1 MTLLYHSMDKISARQ
16 SRPSITRKDMNAL
29 MQVITWI
36 FLALMSLMLAFRFLS
51 TLFLKA
57 GKWFRWEDLLIV
69 IAYIT
74 AVGESVLFLIPS
86 SSAFGKEMSTVAQYE
101 LTSST
106 KIQYA
111 ANLLFI
117 IAVGFSKLSVCMSLF
132 ALSPDRIHRR
142 LTVAVF
148 LIIVMWIL
156 TSVFVTAFQCG
167 SHKAWDKIK
176 NSCIDQHAFLD
187 YVGIS
192 NILSDVALIAVPIVI
207 VYPLKMAFKTRATI
221 IALFSSRILAIIPSI
236 IQLIYLP
243 RLFEPDYTLKAVP
256 FYLATQAT
264 LFASISAACIVYF
277 WPFLR
282 SLQSGLVS
290 ANNKSFTSQYV
301 LSRLPK
307 PQERIS
313 KHAAPDVRSVMRSAR
328 DTRSY
333 VQITTEHHVDST

>member
-1 MTLLYHSMDKISARQ
+1 
-16 SRPSITRKDMNAL
+16 MNAL

-69 IAYIT
+69 IAYAT

-142 LTVAVF
+142 LTVGVF
-148 LIIVMWIL
+148 LIIIMWIL

-176 NSCIDQHAFLD
+176 KSCIDQNAFLD

-221 IALFSSRILAIIPSI
+221 IAAIIPSI

-313 KHAAPDVRSVMRSAR
+313 KHAALDVRSVMSSAR

-333 VQITTEHHVDST
+333 VQITTEHHVDSS